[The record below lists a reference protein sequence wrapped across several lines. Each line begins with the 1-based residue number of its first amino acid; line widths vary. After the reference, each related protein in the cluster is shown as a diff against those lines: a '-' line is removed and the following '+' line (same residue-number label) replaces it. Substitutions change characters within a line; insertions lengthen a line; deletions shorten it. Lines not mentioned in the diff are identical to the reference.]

1 MTDAKPSPQPL
12 AGRSVLIVEDQY
24 LIADEMCALV
34 ERLGGTV
41 VGPAPRVS
49 AALAAL
55 ASRRPDLALLDVNLD
70 GEHIYPVAEALREA
84 GIPFVF
90 MTGYDPWAIDSRFS
104 DAPHLEKPIALPAL
118 QGMLR
123 SIGLA

>member
-1 MTDAKPSPQPL
+1 MTDATPSAQPL
-12 AGRSVLIVEDQY
+12 AALAVLIVEDQY

-41 VGPAPRVS
+41 IGPAARVS
-49 AALAAL
+49 AALAVL
-55 ASRRPDLALLDVNLD
+55 ASHRPDLALLDVNLD
-70 GEHIYPVAEALREA
+70 GERIYPVAEALREA

-90 MTGYDPWAIDSRFS
+90 MTGYDPWTIDSHFR
-104 DAPHLEKPIALPAL
+104 DVPHLEKPVGLPAL

-123 SIGLA
+123 SMGLP